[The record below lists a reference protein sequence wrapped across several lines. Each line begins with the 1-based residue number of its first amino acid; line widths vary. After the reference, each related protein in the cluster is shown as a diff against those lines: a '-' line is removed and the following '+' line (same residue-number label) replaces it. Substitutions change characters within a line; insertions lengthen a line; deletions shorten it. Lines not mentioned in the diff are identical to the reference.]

1 MFQNSNQP
9 KKVIIIDQSLF
20 MRTTIKILLLNKGC
34 DIFEADEE
42 SKAVTMTV
50 NKKPTFIL
58 MSLGFAKQN
67 KMRFVKTLKNLHRCP
82 VIIYSNVVTREDI
95 AASFIASADDL
106 ILRPLQQGD
115 RLIRYLLLSPVDI
128 RRYYLNGPE
137 VKELQFN
144 QSQDWNT
151 ESHPPVR
158 EGGNINW
165 DLEAV

>member
-1 MFQNSNQP
+1 MFQNSSPP

-20 MRTTIKILLLNKGC
+20 MRTTIKILLLSKGC

-115 RLIRYLLLSPVDI
+115 RLIRYLVLSPVDI